1 MKQKLHISGAGNVV
15 VPAYLAL
22 QQMGYRVRCEKLA
35 SEEDWIAESDTAF
48 FSAPDVI
55 MLLGLAKLGELRGE
69 HWQASDTEIQDFL
82 KKFGYERPVSL
93 HGVRC

>member
-35 SEEDWIAESDTAF
+35 SGEEDWIAESDTAV

-69 HWQASDTEIQDFL
+69 DWRASDAEIQDFL
-82 KKFGYERPVSL
+82 KKFGYEDSVA
-93 HGVRC
+93 